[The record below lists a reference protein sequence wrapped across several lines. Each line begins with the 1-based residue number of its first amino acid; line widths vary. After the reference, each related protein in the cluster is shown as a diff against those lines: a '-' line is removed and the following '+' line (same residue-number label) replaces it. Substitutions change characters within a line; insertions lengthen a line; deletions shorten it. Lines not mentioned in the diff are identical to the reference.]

1 MYILYWILFGA
12 LVGWVA
18 SILTHN
24 NARTGLIANIFVGL
38 AGAVIGGAIATLLN
52 LASFSA
58 FSFMGFVFAVLG
70 ACLLLIVLNGFNKKH
85 H

>member
-24 NARTGLIANIFVGL
+24 NARMGLIANIFVGL
-38 AGAVIGGAIATLLN
+38 VGAVIGGAIATMLK
-52 LASFSA
+52 LASFSS
-58 FSFMGFVFAVLG
+58 FSFIGFVFAVLG
-70 ACLLLIVLNGFNKKH
+70 ACLLLFVLNWFNKRH